1 MTPSAAAAYEACS
14 GPPAGPLIEQ
24 VMLAE
29 SLHRNAN
36 DMQIVQGHLHR
47 AERAAPEAA
56 RHIDAAIAH
65 VGRVADV
72 QRLLIPP
79 LSHGADV
86 DLKAELEK
94 VCLAMSRATL
104 VDQGIGIRIAVD
116 ECALAARECWM
127 ITTIVVELVANAA
140 RHAFDDAGGT
150 IVVAGRRD
158 GRVLVI
164 GVADNGTRAGTTGAK
179 AAGRLVGGGRGTGI
193 VAAALAVLGGTMRR
207 SSGPEGTRVELWV
220 GL

>member
-1 MTPSAAAAYEACS
+1 MTSCNAAGYEACS
-14 GPPAGPLIEQ
+14 RPPAGPLIEQ
-24 VMLAE
+24 IVLAE

-47 AERAAPEAA
+47 AKRAAPEAA
-56 RHIDAAIAH
+56 CHIDAAIAH
-65 VGRVADV
+65 VGRIADV

-79 LSHGADV
+79 LSHGVEV
-86 DLKAELEK
+86 DLKATLEK

-104 VDQGIGIRIAVD
+104 EDRGIDIKVAVD
-116 ECALAARECWM
+116 ECAIDARECWM
-127 ITTIVVELVANAA
+127 IATIVVELVTNAA

-158 GRVLVI
+158 GRVLVV
-164 GVADNGTRAGTTGAK
+164 GVADNGSK
-179 AAGRLVGGGRGTGI
+179 AATIDARRLVGGGRGTGI
-193 VAAALAVLGGTMRR
+193 VEAMLEFLGGTMRR
-207 SSGPEGTRVELWV
+207 SSGPEGTRVELWF

>member
-1 MTPSAAAAYEACS
+1 MTPSNAAAYEACS
-14 GPPAGPLIEQ
+14 PPQAGPLIEQ
-24 VMLAE
+24 VVLAE

-47 AERAAPEAA
+47 AKRAAPEAA
-56 RHIDAAIAH
+56 CHIDAAIAH
-65 VGRVADV
+65 VGRIADV

-79 LSHGADV
+79 LSHGVEV
-86 DLKAELEK
+86 DLKATLEK

-104 VDQGIGIRIAVD
+104 EDQGIDIKVAVD
-116 ECALAARECWM
+116 ECALDARECWM
-127 ITTIVVELVANAA
+127 IATIVVELVTNAA

-158 GRVLVI
+158 GRVLVV
-164 GVADNGTRAGTTGAK
+164 GVADNGTEAATTGTG
-179 AAGRLVGGGRGTGI
+179 AARRLVGGGRGTGI
-193 VAAALAVLGGTMRR
+193 VKAMLAFLGGTLRR
-207 SSGPEGTRVELWV
+207 SSGPEGTRVELWF